1 MFFYK
6 LLLLLILSFT
16 SAFLNSQSLELKN
29 EFKVTKRLFKEKKF
43 HDALISNDKALQLS
57 NIEFGEKHLTTA
69 TLLEN
74 KGRLLLEL
82 DEFYKAELIFRD
94 VHEIREELINKNHP
108 DIAEALNYLALSLRF
123 QNKLDDAILVHNKVL
138 NMMASVIANNPGQ
151 ISELTRSSALY
162 RARAYETK
170 GIQLIKQ
177 NKLEEAKGNFR
188 IAIKIFDR
196 TLGKDK
202 RELILLN
209 DKLNN
214 LNEKELEWS

>member
-1 MFFYK
+1 MFFCK
-6 LLLLLILSFT
+6 LLLLLILTLT

-29 EFKVTKRLFKEKKF
+29 EFKVTKKLFKEKKF
-43 HDALISNDKALQLS
+43 YDALKSNDKALQLS
-57 NIEFGEKHLTTA
+57 KIEFGEKHLTTA

-82 DEFYKAELIFRD
+82 EQFYKAELIFRD
-94 VHEIREELINKNHP
+94 VYKLREELINKNHP

-123 QNKLDDAILVHNKVL
+123 QNKLNDAISVHNKVL
-138 NMMASVIANNPGQ
+138 SMMASVIANNPGQ

-202 RELILLN
+202 RELILLK

-214 LNEKELEWS
+214 LNE

>member
-1 MFFYK
+1 M
-6 LLLLLILSFT
+6 
-16 SAFLNSQSLELKN
+16 
-29 EFKVTKRLFKEKKF
+29 
-43 HDALISNDKALQLS
+43 ISNDKALQLS

-82 DEFYKAELIFRD
+82 EEFYKAELIFRD
-94 VHEIREELINKNHP
+94 VYKIREELIHKNHP

-123 QNKLDDAILVHNKVL
+123 QNKLDDAIFVHNQVL
-138 NMMASVIANNPGQ
+138 TMMASVIANNPGQ

-196 TLGKDK
+196 TLAVSYTHLTLPTSD
-202 RELILLN
+202 LV
-209 DKLNN
+209 
-214 LNEKELEWS
+214 

>member
-82 DEFYKAELIFRD
+82 GEFYKAELIFRD

-123 QNKLDDAILVHNKVL
+123 QNKLGDAILVHNKVL

-202 RELILLN
+202 RELILLK

-214 LNEKELEWS
+214 LNE

>member
-29 EFKVTKRLFKEKKF
+29 EFKVTKKLFKEKKF
-43 HDALISNDKALQLS
+43 LDALISNDKALQLS

-82 DEFYKAELIFRD
+82 EQFYKAELIFIE
-94 VHEIREELINKNHP
+94 VHKIREKLIKKNHP

-123 QNKLDDAILVHNKVL
+123 QNKLNDAISVHNKVL
-138 NMMASVIANNPGQ
+138 SMMASVIANNPGQ

-188 IAIKIFDR
+188 IAIKIFER

-202 RELILLN
+202 RELIFLK

-214 LNEKELEWS
+214 LNE

>member
-123 QNKLDDAILVHNKVL
+123 QNKLNDAISVHNKVL
-138 NMMASVIANNPGQ
+138 SMMASVIANNPGQ

-202 RELILLN
+202 RELILLK

-214 LNEKELEWS
+214 LNE

>member
-188 IAIKIFDR
+188 IAIKIFER

-202 RELILLN
+202 RELIFLK

-214 LNEKELEWS
+214 LNK

>member
-1 MFFYK
+1 M
-6 LLLLLILSFT
+6 LTLT

-43 HDALISNDKALQLS
+43 YDALISNNKALQLS

-82 DEFYKAELIFRD
+82 DEFYKAELIFRN

-138 NMMASVIANNPGQ
+138 SMMASVIANNPGQ

-202 RELILLN
+202 RELILLK

-214 LNEKELEWS
+214 LNE

>member
-1 MFFYK
+1 MIPWNY
-6 LLLLLILSFT
+6 
-16 SAFLNSQSLELKN
+16 
-29 EFKVTKRLFKEKKF
+29 R
-43 HDALISNDKALQLS
+43 
-57 NIEFGEKHLTTA
+57 
-69 TLLEN
+69 EN

-82 DEFYKAELIFRD
+82 NNFSEAEAQFRK
-94 VHEIREELINKNHP
+94 VLEIRNILLENYNP
-108 DIAEALNYLALSLRF
+108 DVAEALDYLALSLRF

-202 RELILLN
+202 RELILLK

-214 LNEKELEWS
+214 LNE

>member
-1 MFFYK
+1 MFFCK
-6 LLLLLILSFT
+6 LLLLLILTLT

-43 HDALISNDKALQLS
+43 YDALISNNKALQLS

-82 DEFYKAELIFRD
+82 GEFYKAELIFRD

-123 QNKLDDAILVHNKVL
+123 QNKLGDAILVHNKVL

-188 IAIKIFDR
+188 IAIKIFER

-202 RELILLN
+202 RELIFLK

-214 LNEKELEWS
+214 LNE

>member
-1 MFFYK
+1 M
-6 LLLLLILSFT
+6 LTLT
-16 SAFLNSQSLELKN
+16 SAFLNSQSLELKS

-82 DEFYKAELIFRD
+82 EEFYKAELIFRD
-94 VHEIREELINKNHP
+94 VHKRREELINKNHP

-202 RELILLN
+202 RELILLK
-209 DKLNN
+209 DKLKN
-214 LNEKELEWS
+214 LNE

>member
-1 MFFYK
+1 MFFCK
-6 LLLLLILSFT
+6 LLLLLILTLT

-29 EFKVTKRLFKEKKF
+29 EFKVTKKLFKEKKF
-43 HDALISNDKALQLS
+43 YDALKSNDKALQLS
-57 NIEFGEKHLTTA
+57 KIEFGEKHLTTA

-82 DEFYKAELIFRD
+82 EQFYKAELIFRD
-94 VHEIREELINKNHP
+94 VYKLREELINKNHP

-123 QNKLDDAILVHNKVL
+123 QNKLNDAISVHNKVL
-138 NMMASVIANNPGQ
+138 SMMASVIANNPGQ

-188 IAIKIFDR
+188 IAIKIFER

-202 RELILLN
+202 RELIFLK

-214 LNEKELEWS
+214 LNE

>member
-1 MFFYK
+1 M
-6 LLLLLILSFT
+6 LTLT
-16 SAFLNSQSLELKN
+16 STFLNSQSLELKN

-82 DEFYKAELIFRD
+82 EEFYKAELIFRD

-188 IAIKIFDR
+188 IAIKIFER

-202 RELILLN
+202 RELIFLK

-214 LNEKELEWS
+214 LNE

>member
-138 NMMASVIANNPGQ
+138 TMMASVIANNPGQ

-188 IAIKIFDR
+188 IAIKIFER

-202 RELILLN
+202 RELIFLK

-214 LNEKELEWS
+214 LNE

>member
-6 LLLLLILSFT
+6 LLLLLLILSFT

-82 DEFYKAELIFRD
+82 EEFYKAELIFRD

-123 QNKLDDAILVHNKVL
+123 QNKLDDAIFVHNQVL
-138 NMMASVIANNPGQ
+138 TMMASVIANNPGQ
-151 ISELTRSSALY
+151 ISELTRISALY

-196 TLGKDK
+196 TLGQD
-202 RELILLN
+202 
-209 DKLNN
+209 
-214 LNEKELEWS
+214 

>member
-1 MFFYK
+1 M
-6 LLLLLILSFT
+6 LTLT

-29 EFKVTKRLFKEKKF
+29 EFKVTKRLFKDKKF

-82 DEFYKAELIFRD
+82 EEFYKAELIFRD
-94 VHEIREELINKNHP
+94 VYEIREELINKNHP

-138 NMMASVIANNPGQ
+138 TMMASVIANNPGQ

-202 RELILLN
+202 RELILLK

-214 LNEKELEWS
+214 LNE

>member
-1 MFFYK
+1 MFYYK
-6 LLLLLILSFT
+6 LLLLLTLTLT
-16 SAFLNSQSLELKN
+16 SAFLNSQSMELKN
-29 EFKVTKRLFKEKKF
+29 EFKVTKRLFKDKKF
-43 HDALISNDKALQLS
+43 HDALMSNDKALQLS

-82 DEFYKAELIFRD
+82 EEFYKAELIFRD
-94 VHEIREELINKNHP
+94 VYKIREELINKNHP

-123 QNKLDDAILVHNKVL
+123 QNKLDNAISVHNKVL
-138 NMMASVIANNPGQ
+138 TIMASVIANNPGQ

-170 GIQLIKQ
+170 GIQLINQ

-214 LNEKELEWS
+214 LNEKELE

>member
-1 MFFYK
+1 M
-6 LLLLLILSFT
+6 LTLT

-123 QNKLDDAILVHNKVL
+123 QNKLDDALLVHNKVL

-188 IAIKIFDR
+188 IAIKIFER

-202 RELILLN
+202 RELIFLK

-214 LNEKELEWS
+214 LNE

>member
-82 DEFYKAELIFRD
+82 DDFYKAELIFRD

-188 IAIKIFDR
+188 IAIKIFER

-202 RELILLN
+202 RELIFLK

-214 LNEKELEWS
+214 LKDREL

>member
-1 MFFYK
+1 M
-6 LLLLLILSFT
+6 LTLT

-43 HDALISNDKALQLS
+43 HDALISNDKALNLS

-74 KGRLLLEL
+74 KGRVLLEL
-82 DEFYKAELIFRD
+82 RQFFKAELIFRD
-94 VHEIREELINKNHP
+94 VHKIREELINKNHP

-123 QNKLDDAILVHNKVL
+123 QNKLDDAISVHNKVL
-138 NMMASVIANNPGQ
+138 SMMASVIANNPGQ

-188 IAIKIFDR
+188 IAIKIFER

-202 RELILLN
+202 RELIFLK

-214 LNEKELEWS
+214 LNE

>member
-6 LLLLLILSFT
+6 LVLLLILSFT

-138 NMMASVIANNPGQ
+138 TMMASVIANNPGQ

-170 GIQLIKQ
+170 GIQLINQ

-202 RELILLN
+202 RELILLK

-214 LNEKELEWS
+214 LIE

>member
-1 MFFYK
+1 M
-6 LLLLLILSFT
+6 LTLT

-29 EFKVTKRLFKEKKF
+29 EFKVTKRLFKDKKF

-82 DEFYKAELIFRD
+82 EEFYKAELIFRD
-94 VHEIREELINKNHP
+94 VYKIREELIHKNHP
-108 DIAEALNYLALSLRF
+108 DIAEALNYLALSLRY
-123 QNKLDDAILVHNKVL
+123 QNKLDDAILVHNQVL
-138 NMMASVIANNPGQ
+138 TMMASVIANNPGQ

-202 RELILLN
+202 RELILLK

-214 LNEKELEWS
+214 LNE

>member
-170 GIQLIKQ
+170 GIQLIKH

-202 RELILLN
+202 RELILLK

-214 LNEKELEWS
+214 LNE

>member
-1 MFFYK
+1 MFFCK
-6 LLLLLILSFT
+6 LLLLLILTLT

-29 EFKVTKRLFKEKKF
+29 EFKVTKKLFKEKKF
-43 HDALISNDKALQLS
+43 YDALKSNDKALQLS
-57 NIEFGEKHLTTA
+57 KIEFGEKHLTTA

-123 QNKLDDAILVHNKVL
+123 QNKLNDAISVHNKVL
-138 NMMASVIANNPGQ
+138 SMMASVIANNPGQ

-202 RELILLN
+202 RELILLK

-214 LNEKELEWS
+214 LKE

>member
-16 SAFLNSQSLELKN
+16 STFLNSQSLELKN
-29 EFKVTKRLFKEKKF
+29 EFKVTKRLFKDKKF
-43 HDALISNDKALQLS
+43 QDALISNDKALQLS

-82 DEFYKAELIFRD
+82 EQFYKAELIFIE
-94 VHEIREELINKNHP
+94 VHKIREELIKKNHP

-123 QNKLDDAILVHNKVL
+123 QNKLNDAISVHNKVL
-138 NMMASVIANNPGQ
+138 SMMTSVIANNPGQ

-170 GIQLIKQ
+170 GMQLIKQ

-188 IAIKIFDR
+188 IAIRIFDR

-202 RELILLN
+202 RELILLK

-214 LNEKELEWS
+214 LNE

>member
-43 HDALISNDKALQLS
+43 YDALISNDKALQLS

-82 DEFYKAELIFRD
+82 EQFYKAELIFIE
-94 VHEIREELINKNHP
+94 VHKIREELIKKNHP
-108 DIAEALNYLALSLRF
+108 DTAEALNYLALSLRF

-188 IAIKIFDR
+188 IAIKIFER

-202 RELILLN
+202 RELIFLK

-214 LNEKELEWS
+214 LNE

>member
-170 GIQLIKQ
+170 GILLIKQ
-177 NKLEEAKGNFR
+177 NKLEDAKGNFR

-202 RELILLN
+202 RELILLK

-214 LNEKELEWS
+214 LNE

>member
-1 MFFYK
+1 MFFCK
-6 LLLLLILSFT
+6 LLLLLILTLT

-29 EFKVTKRLFKEKKF
+29 EFKITKRLFKEKKF

-82 DEFYKAELIFRD
+82 EAFYKAELIFRD

-188 IAIKIFDR
+188 IAIKIFER

-202 RELILLN
+202 RELIFLK
-209 DKLNN
+209 DKLKN
-214 LNEKELEWS
+214 LNE

>member
-1 MFFYK
+1 M
-6 LLLLLILSFT
+6 LTLT

-82 DEFYKAELIFRD
+82 EKFYKSELIFRD
-94 VHEIREELINKNHP
+94 VYKIREELINKNHP

-188 IAIKIFDR
+188 IAIKIFER

-202 RELILLN
+202 RELIFLK
-209 DKLNN
+209 DKLKN
-214 LNEKELEWS
+214 LNE

>member
-6 LLLLLILSFT
+6 LLLLLTLTLT

-43 HDALISNDKALQLS
+43 NDALISNDKALQLS

-188 IAIKIFDR
+188 IAIKIFER

-202 RELILLN
+202 RELIFLK

-214 LNEKELEWS
+214 LNE

>member
-1 MFFYK
+1 MFFCK
-6 LLLLLILSFT
+6 LLLLLILTLT

-43 HDALISNDKALQLS
+43 YDALISNNKALQLS

-138 NMMASVIANNPGQ
+138 SMMASVIANNPGQ

-202 RELILLN
+202 RELILLK

-214 LNEKELEWS
+214 LNE

>member
-1 MFFYK
+1 M
-6 LLLLLILSFT
+6 LTLT

-29 EFKVTKRLFKEKKF
+29 EFIVTKRLFKEKKF

-74 KGRLLLEL
+74 KGRLLLQLE
-82 DEFYKAELIFRD
+82 EFYKAELIFRD
-94 VHEIREELINKNHP
+94 VYKIREELINKNHP

-123 QNKLDDAILVHNKVL
+123 QNKLDDAILVHNQVL
-138 NMMASVIANNPGQ
+138 TMMASVIANNPGQ

-177 NKLEEAKGNFR
+177 NKLEEAKGNFK

-202 RELILLN
+202 RELILLK

-214 LNEKELEWS
+214 LNE

>member
-94 VHEIREELINKNHP
+94 VHEIREKLINKNHP

-188 IAIKIFDR
+188 IAIKIFER

-202 RELILLN
+202 RELIFLK

-214 LNEKELEWS
+214 LNE